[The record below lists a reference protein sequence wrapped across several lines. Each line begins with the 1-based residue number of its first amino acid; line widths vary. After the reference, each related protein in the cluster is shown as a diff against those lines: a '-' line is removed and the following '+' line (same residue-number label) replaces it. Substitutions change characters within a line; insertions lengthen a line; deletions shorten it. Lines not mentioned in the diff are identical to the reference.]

1 MHLLVG
7 ALLAL
12 AIGRSALVGS
22 AGWPA
27 VVTCSVAVAVAYAIG
42 QRSKAVTTSVS
53 AAGAWLAV
61 LLTAWVGLLILTSD
75 AIYLAFPWFFL
86 LLYLLP
92 RYAGLTGVL
101 LTTIAAIIGF
111 GWHQETFTF
120 AMVVGPVLG
129 AAAAVATVFG
139 YQAVQAES
147 EQRRQLII
155 ELDRTR
161 TELSAAQHRAG
172 VLDERERLAR
182 EIHDTLAQG
191 LTSIQLLLAAATRS
205 LATGQS
211 VDTGRPATDTFERA
225 ATLVEQAR
233 RAAQENL
240 DEARRFVRALAPADL
255 ESSTLG
261 AALQRLC
268 ASTTSR
274 AGIPVSFHE
283 VGHLPA
289 LATPIDVALLRIAQ
303 SALGNVVQHAH
314 PSRADVTL
322 TSMDTAVTLDIVDD
336 GIGFDAREPIRAG
349 QASTSQ
355 GGFGLR
361 SMRSRAADLG
371 GVLSVESQ
379 PGSGTAVSVYIE
391 LTPNRP
397 PVADRPATAAVE
409 VG

>member
-129 AAAAVATVFG
+129 AAAAVPPCSGT
-139 YQAVQAES
+139 
-147 EQRRQLII
+147 RRC
-155 ELDRTR
+155 R
-161 TELSAAQHRAG
+161 
-172 VLDERERLAR
+172 
-182 EIHDTLAQG
+182 
-191 LTSIQLLLAAATRS
+191 
-205 LATGQS
+205 
-211 VDTGRPATDTFERA
+211 
-225 ATLVEQAR
+225 
-233 RAAQENL
+233 
-240 DEARRFVRALAPADL
+240 
-255 ESSTLG
+255 
-261 AALQRLC
+261 
-268 ASTTSR
+268 
-274 AGIPVSFHE
+274 
-283 VGHLPA
+283 
-289 LATPIDVALLRIAQ
+289 
-303 SALGNVVQHAH
+303 
-314 PSRADVTL
+314 PSRSSGASSSSSWT
-322 TSMDTAVTLDIVDD
+322 
-336 GIGFDAREPIRAG
+336 AREPSCPRPNTGRECSMSGNGWHARYTTPSRRA
-349 QASTSQ
+349 
-355 GGFGLR
+355 
-361 SMRSRAADLG
+361 
-371 GVLSVESQ
+371 
-379 PGSGTAVSVYIE
+379 
-391 LTPNRP
+391 
-397 PVADRPATAAVE
+397 
-409 VG
+409 